1 MSELAGDTKGLA
13 FEIASRIPD
22 RPLLV
27 LRPVKG
33 WSPLHLH
40 DVWAHREL
48 LYFLAWRDIK
58 LRYKQ
63 TMLGALWALIQ
74 PLLPMIIFTLVF
86 GKLAKLPSD
95 GIPYAVFVYAGLLP
109 WTYFANAVG
118 NSTTSVVGSSNLVSK
133 VYFPRMIIPASSI
146 LVALVDFCV
155 ASVLLAVLMAW
166 YGLPAHSSL
175 VVLPALIVLI
185 TALSLAV
192 GMFFAALTVTY
203 RDIRYALPFAI
214 QVWMFATP
222 VVFPTSMVPST
233 WRWALMLNPLTGIIE
248 GFRSA
253 LFGRPFDWAALAA
266 STVFAAVGLVVAAY
280 SFRRLERTFADI
292 I

>member
-1 MSELAGDTKGLA
+1 MSELMGNTKQLS
-13 FEIASRIPD
+13 FEIEARIPD

-27 LRPVKG
+27 LRPAKG
-33 WSPLHLH
+33 WPSLQSKDL
-40 DVWAHREL
+40 WAHREL
-48 LYFLAWRDIK
+48 LYFLAWRDLK

-63 TMLGALWALIQ
+63 TLLGVVWALIQ
-74 PLLPMIIFTLVF
+74 PLFPMIIVTLVF
-86 GKLAKLPSD
+86 GTLAKMPSD
-95 GIPYAVFVYAGLLP
+95 GIPYAVFIYAGLLP

-118 NSTTSVVGSSNLVSK
+118 NSAGSVVGSANLVSK

-155 ASVLLAVLMAW
+155 ASVLLLVLMAW
-166 YGLPAHSSL
+166 YDLSGHAGLL
-175 VVLPALIVLI
+175 VLPVLI
-185 TALSLAV
+185 ILLTVLSLAV
-192 GMFFAALTVTY
+192 GMFFAALTVRY

-222 VVFPTSMVPST
+222 VVFPTSLVPSG
-233 WRWALMLNPLTGIIE
+233 WQWLLMLNPMTGIID

-266 STVFAAVGLVVAAY
+266 STAFTAVGILLAAY
-280 SFRRLERTFADI
+280 SFRRLERTFADVI
-292 I
+292 